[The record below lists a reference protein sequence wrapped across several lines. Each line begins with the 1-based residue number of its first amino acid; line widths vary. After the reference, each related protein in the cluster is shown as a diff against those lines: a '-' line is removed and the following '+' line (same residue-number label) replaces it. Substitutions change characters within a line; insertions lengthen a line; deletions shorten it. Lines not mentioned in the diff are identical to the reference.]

1 MTRARTLLA
10 ALGGLLA
17 LLLAATP
24 ALAAYS
30 YEGSFG
36 HAGGGPGGFGPPR
49 ADYRLYRLKTS
60 PGAIAFDGAG
70 NVWVADSLGSRVE
83 RFSPSGRYLGGFG
96 HKGITPGGWL
106 SPQGLVV
113 AGGRLYVSM
122 NGNDRIDVFTLHGRW
137 RQMFGV
143 TYNVRERFA
152 MTRGGG
158 RGQLHN
164 PYQLA
169 RSPSGVF
176 YVADLNNGRVN
187 RYTRS
192 GRSLGQIGSFGTG
205 PGQFLSPYGVA
216 VDRAGDVYVSD
227 RDLNHIDKFSPSGQ
241 LLAEFGETGSG
252 EGAEFRSPGGL
263 AFDRSGNLY
272 VADLNNLRVVKLAPD
287 GTFLESIGEGIL
299 KNPNYV
305 AVGRDCTL
313 YVSDYRRVV
322 RFAPRDGC

>member
-1 MTRARTLLA
+1 MTRAGSLLA

-17 LLLAATP
+17 VLVLAAP
-24 ALAAYS
+24 AGAAYN

-36 HAGGGPGGFGPPR
+36 HPGGGAGGFGSPR
-49 ADYRLYRLKTS
+49 GDYRLYRLKTS

-70 NVWVADSLGSRVE
+70 NMWVSDSLGARVQ

-113 AGGRLYVSM
+113 ASGRLYVSM
-122 NGNDRIDVFTLHGRW
+122 NGNDRIDVFTLRGRW
-137 RQMFGV
+137 RKMFGV

-169 RSPSGVF
+169 RGPNGNF

-187 RYTRS
+187 RYSRS

-216 VDRAGDVYVSD
+216 VDRAGNVYVSD
-227 RDLNHIDKFSPSGQ
+227 RDLNQVFKFSASGQ
-241 LLAEFGETGSG
+241 LLATIGETGSG
-252 EGAEFRSPGGL
+252 QAAEFRSPGGL
-263 AFDRSGNLY
+263 ALDRSGNLY
-272 VADLNNLRVVKLAPD
+272 VADLANLRVVKLAPD

-299 KNPNYV
+299 KDPNYV
-305 AVGRDCTL
+305 AVASDCTL

-322 RFAPRDGC
+322 RFAPRGGC